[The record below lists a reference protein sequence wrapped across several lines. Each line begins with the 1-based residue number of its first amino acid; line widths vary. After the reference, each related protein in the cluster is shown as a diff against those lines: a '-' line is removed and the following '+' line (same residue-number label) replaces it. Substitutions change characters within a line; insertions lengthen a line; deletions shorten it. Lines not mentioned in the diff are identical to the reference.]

1 MFRDK
6 TVLITG
12 ASSGIG
18 EALARRFCQEGAK
31 LMLVARRADR
41 LAALADELRMGGFN
55 AQVGVIVADLTE
67 DGACERVVADAALAS
82 GSIDV
87 LVNNAGVGEYGTFAE
102 KDLAATESMMR
113 LNMTTLVRLTHLVL
127 PDMLERR
134 SGWILNI
141 ASTAAFQPTPY
152 MGAYGATKSFVLS
165 LSLALREEVRRQ
177 GVTVTCVCPGP
188 VKTGFFDRGGY
199 EARRDFARLAANVDT
214 VAEKSYRA
222 LVKKK
227 AVYMPGCLNKLGSL
241 LPRMMPLKLIT
252 RLAGKVLGPG
262 CRSASQPGQ

>member
-18 EALARRFCQEGAK
+18 AALARRFCQDGAK

-55 AQVGVIVADLTE
+55 AQVGVCVADLTE

-82 GSIDV
+82 SSIDV
-87 LVNNAGVGEYGTFAE
+87 LINNAGTGEYGKFAE
-102 KDLAATESMMR
+102 KGLAATESMMR
-113 LNMTTLVRLTHLVL
+113 LNMTALVRLTHWVL

-134 SGWILNI
+134 SGWIMNI
-141 ASTAAFQPTPY
+141 ASTAAFQPTPF

-165 LSLALREEVRRQ
+165 LSLALREEVRQ
-177 GVTVTCVCPGP
+177 KGITVTCVCPGP
-188 VKTGFFDRGGY
+188 VKTGFFDRGGF
-199 EARRDFARLAANVDT
+199 EARRDFTRLAANADT
-214 VAEKSYRA
+214 VAEKSYQA
-222 LVKKK
+222 LAKKK
-227 AVYMPGCLNKLGSL
+227 AVYIPGCLNTIGSVL
-241 LPRMMPLKLIT
+241 VRLSPLRVATRM
-252 RLAGKVLGPG
+252 AGKVLGPN
-262 CRSASQPGQ
+262 RNI

>member
-18 EALARRFCQEGAK
+18 AALARRFCRDGAK

-55 AQVGVIVADLTE
+55 AQVGVVVADLTE
-67 DGACERVVADAALAS
+67 DGACERVVSDATLAS

-87 LVNNAGVGEYGTFAE
+87 LINNAGVGEYGRFAE
-102 KDLAATESMMR
+102 KDLPATESMMR
-113 LNMTTLVRLTHLVL
+113 LNMTSLVRLTHRVL
-127 PDMLERR
+127 PDMLEHR
-134 SGWILNI
+134 SGWIMNV

-165 LSLALREEVRRQ
+165 FSLSLREEVRRK
-177 GVTVTCVCPGP
+177 GVVVTCVCPGP
-188 VKTGFFDRGGY
+188 VMTGFFDRGGY
-199 EARRDFARLAANVDT
+199 EARRDFTRLAADVDA

-222 LVKKK
+222 LAKRK
-227 AVYMPGCLNKLGSL
+227 AVYIPGCLNAFGAM
-241 LPRMMPLKLIT
+241 LPRLVSMKLAT
-252 RLAGKVLGPG
+252 RLVGKVLGPRG
-262 CRSASQPGQ
+262 